1 MGHRRVDEQSSLR
14 RRPTVRFAEVAV
26 SGRAMLAS
34 SILSLLLF
42 NGGCSVIIAEVGWVD
57 PREIKEGSTRA
68 AVQEKLGNP
77 SRSERTREG
86 ARIDT
91 YEYQKQPQDGHA
103 DIACDIL
110 TFGGVV
116 RQRAGAPGPLRRNRY
131 SPVCAVKYSVRRSS
145 SPQAML
151 CGCSGP
157 VTVPRCVPSAEMI
170 QSPPGPET

>member
-1 MGHRRVDEQSSLR
+1 
-14 RRPTVRFAEVAV
+14 
-26 SGRAMLAS
+26 MLAS
-34 SILSLLLF
+34 ATLSLLLF
-42 NGGCSVIIAEVGWVD
+42 NGGCSIIIAEVGWVD
-57 PREIKEGSTRA
+57 PSEIKEGSTRA
-68 AVQEKLGNP
+68 AAEAKLGKP
-77 SRSERTREG
+77 IRSERTREG

>member
-1 MGHRRVDEQSSLR
+1 MGHRRVDAQSSLR

-26 SGRAMLAS
+26 SGRAMLVS

-57 PREIKEGSTRA
+57 PSEIKEGSTRA

-77 SRSERTREG
+77 IRSERTREG

-110 TFGGVV
+110 TLGACEALNVPMAIYMRYTAPREQVTIYFDVSDHV
-116 RQRAGAPGPLRRNRY
+116 LWVTPPLPSPADRRTWQR
-131 SPVCAVKYSVRRSS
+131 
-145 SPQAML
+145 
-151 CGCSGP
+151 
-157 VTVPRCVPSAEMI
+157 
-170 QSPPGPET
+170 